1 MSHILRCCAGFLL
14 VGACAGAPRLG
25 AVHGPGPGAAP
36 DTVEQAPVPVAT
48 IPAWSPPAIPAR
60 ATPAVVAVTLLDAAD
75 RAAALGGGT
84 RAADA
89 LYLDDRP
96 SWDDARLRFARPAA
110 AAGTVTAMNRVVR
123 TEPDTGHGPR
133 VFVRR
138 RGVDG
143 ATAVVVVQLTAIGGR
158 WRIAD
163 QFVVGAPDSHADS
176 HVGAHSGS
184 QAAAGRGAAERSAG
198 VVDGGTISGGP
209 GGGVLTVG
217 LRVSVDGRP
226 GVPASSSTLPR
237 PYRIVSTPA
246 YDPTDYLAGLCPN
259 ARGFDGLGWW
269 WTVDVVDRATGAIV
283 QSRVTCVP
291 IPGPGTIGSGPVVAQ
306 PPHLGDIWQH
316 APIRPPTLGL
326 SPPNEGVTGLD
337 TRYWSTSPSVVD
349 IDVTLAGWRVRGRAV
364 RRAVAID
371 PGEGPVQF
379 RPDGGSANRPAAHH
393 VYERHGSYV
402 VQSAAL
408 WDATV
413 TLSGHGFTS
422 GRPTSIGTA
431 IVSVSGTYPVVE
443 VRSVL
448 TG

>member
-1 MSHILRCCAGFLL
+1 MRTRASAERVGRRTLDHLTVLEQPQDALALGLVDPVDRQHAVEVVELVLEHPTDVVVGLHEPLLAVEVEGAEGDHLGAHDGEADVGDREAPLGPLALAALLDDLR
-14 VGACAGAPRLG
+14 VDRDAGAVVG
-25 AVHGPGPGAAP
+25 
-36 DTVEQAPVPVAT
+36 VEDEVPL
-48 IPAWSPPAIPAR
+48 R
-60 ATPAVVAVTLLDAAD
+60 DAD
-75 RAAALGGGT
+75 LGG
-84 RAADA
+84 R
-89 LYLDDRP
+89 
-96 SWDDARLRFARPAA
+96 
-110 AAGTVTAMNRVVR
+110 
-123 TEPDTGHGPR
+123 E
-133 VFVRR
+133 
-138 RGVDG
+138 
-143 ATAVVVVQLTAIGGR
+143 
-158 WRIAD
+158 
-163 QFVVGAPDSHADS
+163 
-176 HVGAHSGS
+176 
-184 QAAAGRGAAERSAG
+184 AAAGRGAAERSAG

-237 PYRIVSTPA
+237 PYRIVSTPS

-379 RPDGGSANRPAAHH
+379 RPDGGSANHPAAHH